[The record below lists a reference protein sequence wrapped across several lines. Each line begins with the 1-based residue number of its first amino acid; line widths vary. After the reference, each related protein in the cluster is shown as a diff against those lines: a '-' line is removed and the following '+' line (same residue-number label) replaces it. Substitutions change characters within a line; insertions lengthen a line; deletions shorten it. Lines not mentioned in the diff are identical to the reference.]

1 MPLYSSVICKLSE
14 DGVKD
19 SVIHVILI
27 DKDDEQNANSRGRFP
42 YSRVSPRKYPAM
54 ELGGG
59 GEVGCSGEYLSSGY
73 FESFACQF

>member
-1 MPLYSSVICKLSE
+1 MSYS
-14 DGVKD
+14 
-19 SVIHVILI
+19 LI
-27 DKDDEQNANSRGRFP
+27 KMMNKMQIRGDVFRTREYP
-42 YSRVSPRKYPAM
+42 VSPRKYPAM